1 MKKNQSGMV
10 YEERYNADEMNS
22 IKMKND
28 LEMIEKTKNDHNQIL
43 DELAKSS
50 ETLKNVQCE
59 EDIDE
64 ELEVHNYYSGRIN
77 DLTDK
82 NDAMVGRAMHRL
94 ENMLENYSSSSL
106 MCTIFILLLVLIVL
120 LAI

>member
-1 MKKNQSGMV
+1 
-10 YEERYNADEMNS
+10 
-22 IKMKND
+22 
-28 LEMIEKTKNDHNQIL
+28 MIEKTKNDHNQIL

-50 ETLKNVQCE
+50 ETLKIQC

-64 ELEVHNYYSGRIN
+64 ELEVHNYLLGRID